1 LVSKEKYKDAYE
13 EDVFLVFLG
22 SCPYVF
28 SMNTYLLA
36 MVHVD
41 AKEHV
46 LGMPYQRHVN
56 MVNKQKGLC

>member
-1 LVSKEKYKDAYE
+1 
-13 EDVFLVFLG
+13 
-22 SCPYVF
+22 
-28 SMNTYLLA
+28 

-56 MVNKQKGLC
+56 MVNKQKGLCWITQMSIKSTS